1 MAPAAHDKTEQA
13 SKKSAVEPTSDDDD
27 DDEDDP
33 KVSKTKK
40 TCSSIYRGVRQRP
53 WGSWAAEIR
62 DPNRGAR
69 LWLGTFD
76 TAEEAARAYDA
87 AARHIRGP
95 NARTNFQLAPGEVP
109 PPFVL
114 PDPPAA
120 RGRGKGGEDGPPPV
134 GGGRGAG
141 RGGPGRPPHATKK
154 QARPVGDVPSI
165 GGAGLNTGLPGYSLG
180 GLGGPS
186 GPQRGSAGYHT
197 GSSSHGS
204 TAPNDLSALVNANLA
219 LAQQNLAM
227 AGQATG
233 GDGGY
238 IRLGLNSHANPS
250 GMHPG
255 EGMQPGEIPRIHNFK
270 RERAPSNPFL
280 GTSFGV
286 AGSFGSVFGHDYL
299 SSTPENGG
307 VFPMG
312 SSPLLMGTSPDHAG
326 GSGRGGVHGK
336 MENSL
341 GNGGGV
347 FGSMKDHDFQ
357 VGSLGLGDDDIHAVG
372 SLELGSSPLDNF
384 GDLLNSL
391 PKHSVGSGRGMG
403 GRLPMRRE
411 TRGISSTSAFGV
423 GGGSGGIEE
432 ALAAGKR

>member
-1 MAPAAHDKTEQA
+1 
-13 SKKSAVEPTSDDDD
+13 
-27 DDEDDP
+27 
-33 KVSKTKK
+33 
-40 TCSSIYRGVRQRP
+40 
-53 WGSWAAEIR
+53 
-62 DPNRGAR
+62 
-69 LWLGTFD
+69 L
-76 TAEEAARAYDA
+76 
-87 AARHIRGP
+87 
-95 NARTNFQLAPGEVP
+95 LAPGEVP

-120 RGRGKGGEDGPPPV
+120 RGRGKGDADGPPAGGG

-154 QARPVGDVPSI
+154 QARAPIEPGVG
-165 GGAGLNTGLPGYSLG
+165 GMNNTGLPGYSLG
-180 GLGGPS
+180 GTHMNGPS
-186 GPQRGSAGYHT
+186 GPQRGSNNGYNNAHRSIH
-197 GSSSHGS
+197 GSS

-238 IRLGLNSHANPS
+238 IRLGLNQGPQANPS

-255 EGMQPGEIPRIHNFK
+255 ENEIPRIHNSK

-312 SSPLLMGTSPDHAG
+312 SSPLLMGTSPDAAG
-326 GSGRGGVHGK
+326 GSGRGGGMHVK
-336 MENSL
+336 MENSM
-341 GNGGGV
+341 GGGGGV
-347 FGSMKDHDFQ
+347 FGSMKDDFQ
-357 VGSLGLGDDDIHAVG
+357 VGSLGLGDGDDDLHAVG
-372 SLELGSSPLDNF
+372 SLELGSPLDNF

-391 PKHSVGSGRGMG
+391 PKHSVGGGRGMG

-411 TRGISSTSAFGV
+411 TRGVSPTNAFGL
-423 GGGSGGIEE
+423 GGGVGGIEE